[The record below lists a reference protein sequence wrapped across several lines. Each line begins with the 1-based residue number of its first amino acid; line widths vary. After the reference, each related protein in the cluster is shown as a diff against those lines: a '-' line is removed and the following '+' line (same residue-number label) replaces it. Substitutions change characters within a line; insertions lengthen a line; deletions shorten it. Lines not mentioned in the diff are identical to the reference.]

1 MMQDPKISANSSSDG
16 ATWIPESKSAVT
28 HPHMTD
34 HFARVYEMTANR
46 NTGQIAALALDR
58 VGGIQWGTHVLDIA
72 AGAGALGV
80 PAALRGAAVLAIDNA
95 PGMVSLLE
103 KRLAPFPSSDARLMD
118 GQQLALKDDSFDATF
133 SLFGASIFPDW
144 RRGLAEQ
151 ARVTRRG
158 GKACVATWRK
168 PPGGGPFMV
177 MAQALRSVFPDMR
190 PPAPPE
196 GFLLLSEPDRL
207 AKEMAHAHLSAI
219 DVEEIETVWEGP
231 AGHAYLDELR
241 DLHSYMGVYAQLD
254 SDQRRRVDAAI
265 LEVIDGLASGNTVI
279 LRATAVLAVGTK
291 R

>member
-1 MMQDPKISANSSSDG
+1 MPNSDLPEKTTSTRPS
-16 ATWIPESKSAVT
+16 WIPEAKSPLH

-34 HFARVYEMTANR
+34 DFARVYEMTANR
-46 NTGQIAALALDR
+46 NTGQIAAMALDR
-58 VGGIQWGTHVLDIA
+58 VGGVRWGTRVLDIA
-72 AGAGALGV
+72 AGAGALSV
-80 PAALRGAAVLAIDNA
+80 PAALRGAAVLAVDHA
-95 PGMVSLLE
+95 PGMVNLLT
-103 KRLAPFPSSDARLMD
+103 KQLAPFPSSDARLMD
-118 GQQLALKDDSFDATF
+118 GQQLALEDDSFDATF

-207 AKEMAHAHLSAI
+207 AKEMTQANLSAI
-219 DVEEIETVWEGP
+219 EVEEIETVWEGP
-231 AGHAYLDELR
+231 AGHAYLDEFR

>member
-1 MMQDPKISANSSSDG
+1 MVKSELLEKTASAQSS
-16 ATWIPESKSAVT
+16 WIPIARSALD

-34 HFARVYEMTANR
+34 GFAHVYEMTANR
-46 NTGQIAALALDR
+46 NTGQVASVALDR
-58 VGGIQWGTHVLDIA
+58 MGGIEWDTTVLDIA
-72 AGAGALGV
+72 AGAGALSV
-80 PAALRGAAVLAIDNA
+80 PAALRGAAVLAIDHA
-95 PGMVSLLE
+95 PGMVNLL
-103 KRLAPFPSSDARLMD
+103 KRRLAPFPSSDATLMD
-118 GQQLALKDDSFDATF
+118 GQQLALEDDSFDATF

-144 RRGLAEQ
+144 RRGLMEQ

-158 GKACVATWRK
+158 GKACVATWRR

-177 MAQALRSVFPDMR
+177 MAQALRLVFPEMR

>member
-1 MMQDPKISANSSSDG
+1 
-16 ATWIPESKSAVT
+16 
-28 HPHMTD
+28 MTD
-34 HFARVYEMTANR
+34 DFARVYEMTANR
-46 NTGQIAALALDR
+46 NTGQVAALALDR
-58 VGGIQWGTHVLDIA
+58 VGGIHWGTHVLDIA

-95 PGMVSLLE
+95 PGMVNLLE
-103 KRLAPFPSSDARLMD
+103 KKLAPFPSSEARLMD

-158 GKACVATWRK
+158 GMACVATWRR

-177 MAQALRSVFPDMR
+177 MAQALRSVFPDM
-190 PPAPPE
+190 PAPAPPE
-196 GFLLLSEPDRL
+196 GFLVLSEPDRL
-207 AKEMAHAHLSAI
+207 AKEMTQANLSA
-219 DVEEIETVWEGP
+219 VWEGP
-231 AGHAYLDELR
+231 AGQSYLDGLR
-241 DLHSYMGVYAQLD
+241 DFHSHMGVYAQLD
-254 SDQRRRVDAAI
+254 NDQRRRVDTAI
-265 LEVIDGLASGNTVI
+265 LEVINGLASGNTVV

>member
-1 MMQDPKISANSSSDG
+1 MPNSDLPEKTTSTRSS
-16 ATWIPESKSAVT
+16 WIPEAKSPLD

-34 HFARVYEMTANR
+34 DFARVYEMTANR
-46 NTGQIAALALDR
+46 NSGQIAAMALDR
-58 VGGIQWGTHVLDIA
+58 VGGVRWGTRVLDIA
-72 AGAGALGV
+72 AGAGALSV
-80 PAALRGAAVLAIDNA
+80 PAALRGAAVLAVDHA
-95 PGMVSLLE
+95 PGMVNLLT
-103 KRLAPFPSSDARLMD
+103 KQLAPFPSSDARLMD
-118 GQQLALKDDSFDATF
+118 GQQLALEDDSFDATF
-133 SLFGASIFPDW
+133 SLLGASIFPDW

-207 AKEMAHAHLSAI
+207 AKEMTQANLSAI
-219 DVEEIETVWEGP
+219 EVEEIETVWEGP

-241 DLHSYMGVYAQLD
+241 DLHSYMGAYAQLD
-254 SDQRRRVDAAI
+254 SDQRRRVDEAI
-265 LEVIDGLASGNTVI
+265 LEVINGLASGNTVI
-279 LRATAVLAVGTK
+279 LRATAALAVGTK